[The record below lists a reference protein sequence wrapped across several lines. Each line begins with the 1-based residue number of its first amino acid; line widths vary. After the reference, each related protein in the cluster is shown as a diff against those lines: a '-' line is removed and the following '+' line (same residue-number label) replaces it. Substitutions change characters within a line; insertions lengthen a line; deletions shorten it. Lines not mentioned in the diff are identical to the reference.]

1 MSPFENDIKA
11 READRQTMDDRLKE
25 FLKAGGKI
33 QRPQPGRH
41 KPLSMRAYN
50 DAAWARR
57 TEQ

>member
-11 READRQTMDDRLKE
+11 KEADRQKMDAKLQR
-25 FLKAGGKI
+25 FLKAGGQI
-33 QRPQPGRH
+33 QRPQLGRH
-41 KPLSMRAYN
+41 KALPMRAYN